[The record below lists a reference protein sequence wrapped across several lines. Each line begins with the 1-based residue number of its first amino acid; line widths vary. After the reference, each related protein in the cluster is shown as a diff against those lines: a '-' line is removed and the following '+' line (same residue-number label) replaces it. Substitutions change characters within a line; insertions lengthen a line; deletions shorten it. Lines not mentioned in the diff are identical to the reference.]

1 MAESKDESNHDGTPI
16 VLDEYETEG
25 HRLSE
30 QFRNLQA
37 NRMVLDW
44 WQKQLTE
51 IRYGYEGVSHTLNKA
66 VADSV
71 KTRQDLLREIQE
83 LKDRCKQLEA
93 ERFEA
98 NASMGQLQ
106 RDLLAVSERLEGF
119 AKWAGDVKRKL
130 EKIES
135 K

>member
-1 MAESKDESNHDGTPI
+1 MSLSKGESNHDGTPI

-25 HRLSE
+25 QRLSE

-51 IRYGYEGVSHTLNKA
+51 IRYGYQGVSHALNKA

-71 KTRQDLLREIQE
+71 KTRQELLQEIQE
-83 LKDRCKQLEA
+83 LKDRCKQLET

-98 NASMGQLQ
+98 NASLGQLQ
-106 RDLLAVSERLEGF
+106 RDLLAVSERLDGF
-119 AKWAGDVKRKL
+119 AKWAGGVKKKL
-130 EKIES
+130 KEE
-135 K
+135 